1 MERIPFLTVSSDSYK
16 CNRASNLPNTDFRA
30 INESYTEDTAKL
42 DGVIESLTICGGT
55 SDVDRALVKTQ
66 GPLNDLRAIHE
77 ALKAKSVAKKWTKTF
92 FKGDAETSPKEFDG
106 IQVRLTGDNLID
118 AGSTSSGDALSLVKL
133 DELMDAVDGRPDV
146 LYMNKTIRRRLT
158 AAARTTSVG
167 GDINYTVDQF
177 GRQIVTYADVPIG
190 IIEEDEDGN
199 QIFPFTE
206 AAPGGGSA
214 VCTSIYAVKF
224 GVGEYLFGLQ
234 CGELDVIDQGL

>member
-1 MERIPFLTVSSDSYK
+1 M
-16 CNRASNLPNTDFRA
+16 
-30 INESYTEDTAKL
+30 
-42 DGVIESLTICGGT
+42 SL
-55 SDVDRALVKTQ
+55 A
-66 GPLNDLRAIHE
+66 
-77 ALKAKSVAKKWTKTF
+77 
-92 FKGDAETSPKEFDG
+92 
-106 IQVRLTGDNLID
+106 
-118 AGSTSSGDALSLVKL
+118 KL

-146 LYMNKTIRRRLT
+146 LFMNKTMRRRLT

-234 CGELDVIDQGL
+234 CGELDVIDQGLYSGGTAYRTLIEWISGIAIGHTKSVARLRGIKNAAVTA